1 LKDGS
6 VSHEERLLETPLV
19 AHETGVP
26 LDKACDAA
34 VLVELFTRL
43 RTSASFD
50 VAGTAKFSTATQC
63 PASASNI
70 SDVSRFNDAGR

>member
-26 LDKACDAA
+26 LDKACDVA
-34 VLVELFTRL
+34 VLVEIFTRL

-50 VAGTAKFSTATQC
+50 VAGNREVFDGNSMPGIGLKH
-63 PASASNI
+63 